1 MIRRLPPVVV
11 RDPRADDESH
21 RRADTEHRA
30 HDARRRWHPLRRELV
45 ADDRKRERE
54 YRKSDPLNGSEQK
67 ERRQTPRKS
76 VADDA
81 HGVQNHRDEEEPPFS
96 VRVSELS

>member
-1 MIRRLPPVVV
+1 MPVAG
-11 RDPRADDESH
+11 R
-21 RRADTEHRA
+21 
-30 HDARRRWHPLRRELV
+30 HPLRRELV